1 MKVLTLS
8 ELQFYSEAEKIIN
21 EVKLSYDQP
30 DLVIGIATGGAIL
43 ADSMKSLLDAKFI
56 EIKSQRSSTQKK
68 KNFRAK
74 VILKWLPRFINNYL
88 RIIEHYYRQWSA
100 RPELVKQSVIAEKID
115 ISSIVRAKNILIVDD
130 AVDSGLTMYSVID
143 YVKNL
148 NAAAKIITATV
159 TVTWRDPRVMP
170 DVSLYKDTLIRFHW
184 SEDA

>member
-88 RIIEHYYRQWSA
+88 RIIEHY
-100 RPELVKQSVIAEKID
+100 
-115 ISSIVRAKNILIVDD
+115 
-130 AVDSGLTMYSVID
+130 
-143 YVKNL
+143 
-148 NAAAKIITATV
+148 
-159 TVTWRDPRVMP
+159 
-170 DVSLYKDTLIRFHW
+170 
-184 SEDA
+184 